1 MTDIDPATESVR
13 LTIYR
18 HLADSGQAPT
28 REHIAGTLGLSPEQ
42 VDRAFLDLA
51 AARHLVLDSQ
61 GDVVLAHP
69 FATRN
74 FAFSV
79 MGDQTLWWGGCAWDA
94 FAIPHLVRTEP
105 SVLVA
110 TTCPD
115 CATPHSWTVGTERPP
130 AGNQVAHFL
139 VPTAHIWDDV
149 VHACSNQRIF
159 CSERC
164 VADWLTR
171 TGNVRGSMFDLAT
184 LWRLAS
190 GWYTGRLHSPY
201 RRREPAEAHEYFRQA
216 GLHGAFWGLDDT
228 DRR

>member
-1 MTDIDPATESVR
+1 MADLDTTTESVR
-13 LTIYR
+13 LAVYR
-18 HLADSGQAPT
+18 HFAESGLAPT
-28 REHIAGTLGLSPEQ
+28 RDTLSRALGLPAEQ
-42 VDRAFLDLA
+42 VDTAFRELA
-51 AARHLVLDSQ
+51 ATRHLVLDSQ

-79 MGDQTLWWGGCAWDA
+79 MGERALWWGGCAWDA

-115 CATPHSWTVGTERPP
+115 CATPHSWTVGTDAPP
-130 AGNQVAHFL
+130 PGNQVAHFL

-164 VADWLTR
+164 VDDWLAR
-171 TGNVRGSMFDLAT
+171 TGHRRGSVFDLPT

-190 GWYTGRLHSPY
+190 GWYEGRLHSPY
-201 RRREPAEAHEYFRQA
+201 RRREPAEAQAYFRNA
-216 GLHGAFWGLDDT
+216 GLRGAFWGLGDDT
-228 DRR
+228 